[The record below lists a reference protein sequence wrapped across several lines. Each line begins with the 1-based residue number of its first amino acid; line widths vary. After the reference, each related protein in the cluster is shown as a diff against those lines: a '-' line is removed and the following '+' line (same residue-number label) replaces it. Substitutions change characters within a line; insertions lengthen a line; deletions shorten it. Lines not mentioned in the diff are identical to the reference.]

1 MVRRTGDWGVN
12 TNWSPASVPG
22 ASDKAIINGGNS
34 TLSFNTSITALDLSG
49 GTLGGTGNLTLSDLS
64 TWTGGTIT
72 GAAITTFSSTL
83 DISGSGSKI
92 TSGGRTVNAHD
103 TTWGGNTGAFNNDLF
118 INGGTFNNTGTFTD
132 TNAFS
137 DQMTATGTFNNS
149 GTYNKQN
156 NTITNIGTGIAFNN
170 TGTVNVQ
177 AGVLNV
183 AHAFTNAGVVNVSAG
198 GTFQSSCAGANCF
211 SNTGIM
217 QGNGTIQTPANNELV
232 NSGMINPGD
241 SIGHLT
247 IDGNLHQTA
256 TGGLNFELASLNNFD
271 QLTVT
276 HDVTLGGTIGVSD
289 LGYAPVV
296 GDRFIV
302 ATFDQRL
309 NDSTFSSVSLDKF
322 GSGVHFDVLYHQHD
336 VTLLVTA
343 VPEPEQYL
351 MLLAGLGLMGAVARR
366 RRT

>member
-1 MVRRTGDWGVN
+1 
-12 TNWSPASVPG
+12 
-22 ASDKAIINGGNS
+22 
-34 TLSFNTSITALDLSG
+34 
-49 GTLGGTGNLTLSDLS
+49 
-64 TWTGGTIT
+64 
-72 GAAITTFSSTL
+72 
-83 DISGSGSKI
+83 
-92 TSGGRTVNAHD
+92 
-103 TTWGGNTGAFNNDLF
+103 
-118 INGGTFNNTGTFTD
+118 
-132 TNAFS
+132 
-137 DQMTATGTFNNS
+137 
-149 GTYNKQN
+149 
-156 NTITNIGTGIAFNN
+156 
-170 TGTVNVQ
+170 
-177 AGVLNV
+177 
-183 AHAFTNAGVVNVSAG
+183 
-198 GTFQSSCAGANCF
+198 
-211 SNTGIM
+211 M

-276 HDVTLGGTIGVSD
+276 SDVTLGGTIGVSD
-289 LGYAPVV
+289 LGYTPVV
-296 GDRFIV
+296 GDRFVV

-351 MLLAGLGLMGAVARR
+351 MLLAGLGVMGAVARR